1 MADRSATDPATP
13 PWWRG
18 AVLYQVY
25 LRSYADS
32 DGDGLGDLPGLIA
45 RLDHIAELG
54 VDGLWLGPFYPTPDR
69 DFGYDVSEHCAVD
82 PRFGTLA
89 DFDRLLHEAHARGL
103 KVLIDQVWSH
113 TAAEHPWFIESRA
126 ARDQPKADWYVWA
139 DARADGSPPNNWQSW
154 MGGPAWRWEPRRGQ
168 YHLHNFLP
176 TMPDLNLHHPEVQ
189 AAILAIADFWLDRG
203 VDGFRLDTANLYFHD
218 RQLRDNPALPPAR
231 RGASP
236 VLMQEHRYNADQPE
250 TLPFLEALRRR
261 LDAHGDRMAVG
272 EIGGAD
278 WDARMAEYTEG
289 ERLHTAYS
297 FAFLGPRPTPRQ
309 IAERLQAWATRRG
322 WPSWAFSN
330 HDVPRVA
337 TRWGGGQGR
346 AFDFGRG
353 GDDTGAAPDV
363 PSETWMALLLALR
376 GTVFV
381 YQGEELGL
389 TEAVVPFEQMRDP
402 FGLAHWPLVT
412 GRDGCRTPM
421 PWAADAAH
429 AGFSSAAPWL
439 PVWPAHRAQAVDRQS
454 ATPGSMLAT
463 TRRLIRLRRQHPAL
477 RVGDLEVHEADDT
490 LLHLV
495 RRAGAS
501 VVHAV
506 FNLGATPRRLPM
518 SEADRRS
525 IWSGGAHPTP
535 TTLDLPPGTA
545 WYGLGDA

>member
-1 MADRSATDPATP
+1 MADPSRSDPIP

-45 RLDHIAELG
+45 RLDHIADLG

-69 DFGYDVSEHCAVD
+69 DFGYDVSDYRAVD

-89 DFDRLLHEAHARGL
+89 DFDRLLREAHARGL
-103 KVLIDQVWSH
+103 KVIIDQVWSH
-113 TAAEHPWFIESRA
+113 TAAEHPWFVESRA
-126 ARDQPKADWYVWA
+126 SRDNPKADWYVWA

-189 AAILAIADFWLDRG
+189 AAILAIADFWLARG

-218 RQLRDNPALPPAR
+218 RQLRDNPALPPER

-261 LDAHGDRMAVG
+261 MDAHGARMAVG

-309 IAERLQAWATRRG
+309 IAERLQVWATRRG

-337 TRWGGGQGR
+337 TRWSGRHGR
-346 AFDFGRG
+346 AFDFGLG
-353 GDDTGAAPDV
+353 GGEAGAAPDV

-389 TEAVVPFEQMRDP
+389 DEAVVPFEQMKDP
-402 FGLAHWPLVT
+402 FGLAHWPLVS

-429 AGFSSAAPWL
+429 AGFSTAQPWL
-439 PVWPAHRAQAVDRQS
+439 PVCPLHRALAVDRQS
-454 ATPGSMLAT
+454 AEPGSMLAS
-463 TRRLIRLRRQHPAL
+463 TRQLIHLRRQHPAL
-477 RVGDLEVHEADDT
+477 RVGDLEVQEADDA

-501 VVHAV
+501 VVRAV

-518 SEADRRS
+518 PDADRRTA
-525 IWSGGAHPTP
+525 WSGGARPTP